1 MRLPRSSISIF
12 TAVSLIVQSLVVMTA
27 FPSPAYAITL
37 GEAQAASGRIGAG
50 TFHSLART
58 ADSTVI
64 AWGDNGEGQTAL
76 SGMANVTK
84 VAAGADHSL
93 ALKSDGTVV
102 ASGLDSYGQC
112 QVPPTL
118 TGVISIAAGEEHSL
132 ALRSNGTVA
141 AWGANTFGQST
152 VPAGLTGVV
161 AIAAGGY
168 HSLAL
173 KSDGKVVAW
182 GANGSGQS
190 TVPST
195 LTNVV
200 AIAAGGFHS
209 LALRSDGTITGWG
222 RNNEAQRIPPSG
234 LSGVVAISAGWRHS
248 LALKSDGTVVAW
260 GGGGVES
267 SIAVPPGLNDVVAI
281 SAGWRHSLALRSDGT
296 PVGWGLNE
304 SAQCLGPVSINPA
317 PNSKN
322 IPIDTVFRIVYS
334 APVKAGDAYS
344 QITLEDSQGSPVAST
359 RTISGTLLTV
369 TPSVALKTDERY
381 VLRVPAGSLKD
392 DFNTSVIG
400 VTYLFDTLD
409 TVPPVVASVVPAH
422 GATGVLPGYGTDV
435 RVTFSESI
443 VLGNNAD
450 AIVLSGP
457 QGPVARTVG
466 ISLGALRIIPVD
478 GLAPETTYTLT
489 VPAGTVT
496 DLAGNAL
503 VTTFASSFTTGAA
516 DTTPPVVVSVSPTNG
531 ATGVLNTISAVRV
544 TMSEPVLPGPAFFDI
559 TLRDT
564 AGNPVEIH
572 RWRDGNVLNV
582 SPVDLLAPQTT
593 YTLNVPAGAVTDL
606 SGNALTTSFTSSFT
620 TGGADATPPTVSSV
634 SPVHGATG
642 VAPGPLT
649 IGVTFSE
656 NVVQGTNFSAIGLR
670 NQAGVFVDRTL
681 SLSGKVLSIT
691 PIEGVQPGTSY
702 TVVIPVGAVKDLS
715 GNALATSFTSSFTTA
730 VIDTTPPVVISVSP
744 ANGAVNVSPGSL
756 TIRVTFSEPIIQGAV
771 FQNVVLTGSGGAPVG
786 RTLAVS
792 GSALLITPTG
802 GVAPLTTYTIT
813 VPAGAVADVSGN
825 ALATSF
831 TSSFTTASDAAPVTA
846 ERIAGQ
852 DRIMTA
858 VEVSKDTFTAAST
871 VVISTAFNFPDA

>member
-1 MRLPRSSISIF
+1 
-12 TAVSLIVQSLVVMTA
+12 
-27 FPSPAYAITL
+27 
-37 GEAQAASGRIGAG
+37 
-50 TFHSLART
+50 
-58 ADSTVI
+58 
-64 AWGDNGEGQTAL
+64 QTAL

-234 LSGVVAISAGWRHS
+234 LSG
-248 LALKSDGTVVAW
+248 
-260 GGGGVES
+260 
-267 SIAVPPGLNDVVAI
+267 VVAI

-593 YTLNVPAGAVTDL
+593 YTLNVPAGA
-606 SGNALTTSFTSSFT
+606 
-620 TGGADATPPTVSSV
+620 
-634 SPVHGATG
+634 
-642 VAPGPLT
+642 
-649 IGVTFSE
+649 
-656 NVVQGTNFSAIGLR
+656 
-670 NQAGVFVDRTL
+670 
-681 SLSGKVLSIT
+681 
-691 PIEGVQPGTSY
+691 
-702 TVVIPVGAVKDLS
+702 
-715 GNALATSFTSSFTTA
+715 
-730 VIDTTPPVVISVSP
+730 
-744 ANGAVNVSPGSL
+744 
-756 TIRVTFSEPIIQGAV
+756 
-771 FQNVVLTGSGGAPVG
+771 
-786 RTLAVS
+786 
-792 GSALLITPTG
+792 
-802 GVAPLTTYTIT
+802 
-813 VPAGAVADVSGN
+813 
-825 ALATSF
+825 
-831 TSSFTTASDAAPVTA
+831 
-846 ERIAGQ
+846 
-852 DRIMTA
+852 
-858 VEVSKDTFTAAST
+858 
-871 VVISTAFNFPDA
+871 